1 VDAPIWRAPAAA
13 CRKGHHRDTFEVP
26 GRPERTLPAALEPT
40 PADRL
45 QAGRDALARRLEE
58 ALGHFKEALQD
69 EVTPEALEG
78 LAMVT
83 EGAVA
88 DGLGQLAQAL
98 RAQGRT
104 REANEVTTKFRK
116 VWAKA
121 DVALR

>member
-1 VDAPIWRAPAAA
+1 L
-13 CRKGHHRDTFEVP
+13 KYP
-26 GRPERTLPAALEPT
+26 GRPERILPAALEPT

-45 QAGRDALARRLEE
+45 QAGRDALARGAWEE

-98 RAQGRT
+98 RAQGRM
-104 REANEVTTKFRK
+104 REANEVTTKSRK

>member
-1 VDAPIWRAPAAA
+1 V
-13 CRKGHHRDTFEVP
+13 
-26 GRPERTLPAALEPT
+26 
-40 PADRL
+40 
-45 QAGRDALARRLEE
+45 
-58 ALGHFKEALQD
+58 
-69 EVTPEALEG
+69 
-78 LAMVT
+78 VT

-104 REANEVTTKFRK
+104 READEVTTKFRK